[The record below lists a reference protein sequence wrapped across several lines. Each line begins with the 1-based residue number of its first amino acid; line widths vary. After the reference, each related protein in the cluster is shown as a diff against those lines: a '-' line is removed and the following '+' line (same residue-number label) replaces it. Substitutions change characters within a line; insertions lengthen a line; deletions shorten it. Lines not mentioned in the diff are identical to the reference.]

1 MIKYEN
7 KDADRDD
14 GDDDDN
20 DSNVWEF
27 LVIEKLLS
35 INGQLECVLAFRWKF
50 PFGNKSPV
58 ALINQLWKT
67 KESRNFLKTFNVDFL
82 KMCSF

>member
-1 MIKYEN
+1 MIKYGD
-7 KDADRDD
+7 KD

-67 KESRNFLKTFNVDFL
+67 KGSRNFLKTFNVDFL

>member
-35 INGQLECVLAFRWKF
+35 INGQLELCSAWHF
-50 PFGNKSPV
+50 P
-58 ALINQLWKT
+58 
-67 KESRNFLKTFNVDFL
+67 DFL
-82 KMCSF
+82 QNLFLISCNLQLRSTDF

>member
-1 MIKYEN
+1 MGRGVTKTDFLVNCSDGIKKLLFINQMIKYEN

-35 INGQLECVLAFRWKF
+35 INGQL
-50 PFGNKSPV
+50 
-58 ALINQLWKT
+58 
-67 KESRNFLKTFNVDFL
+67 
-82 KMCSF
+82 